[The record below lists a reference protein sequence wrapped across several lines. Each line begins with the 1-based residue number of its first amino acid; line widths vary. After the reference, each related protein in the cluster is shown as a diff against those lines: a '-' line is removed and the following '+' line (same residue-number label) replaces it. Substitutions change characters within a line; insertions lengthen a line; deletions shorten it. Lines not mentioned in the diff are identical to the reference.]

1 MAPSHQYALQ
11 VVYTPTPFRLL
22 SLRLCILPPIIPGE
36 RLSASAEPAGENGA
50 NIDYSPFL
58 RMADHGN
65 RNFSELDSF
74 WEKGSRLDQIADRQ
88 SHPDDL

>member
-22 SLRLCILPPIIPGE
+22 AFRLSILPPIPGE

-58 RMADHGN
+58 RIADHGIGTSPN
-65 RNFSELDSF
+65 
-74 WEKGSRLDQIADRQ
+74 
-88 SHPDDL
+88 